1 MEIPVGAKG
10 RVDGVVTDQLTAAA
24 IGSGS
29 VEVFATPYMVA
40 AMENAAC
47 EALRPYYGEGEN
59 SVGTSVFI
67 MAFTACTGS
76 LSHFAIG
83 GAPDW
88 PVLILCVVFT
98 LLWARVAARFANKA
112 DPAVLNRAT
121 GVVLVSLG
129 VVVFLFQLLG

>member
-10 RVDGVVTDQLTAAA
+10 RVDGVVTDQLTATA

-59 SVGTSVFI
+59 SVGTKLEISHDAATPVGMKYWAEAEVTEVDRRRI
-67 MAFTACTGS
+67 VLKVTAY
-76 LSHFAIG
+76 
-83 GAPDW
+83 DE
-88 PVLILCVVFT
+88 
-98 LLWARVAARFANKA
+98 
-112 DPAVLNRAT
+112 T
-121 GVVLVSLG
+121 GVIGSGTHERFIIQMEKFLAKAEAKKELVK
-129 VVVFLFQLLG
+129 

>member
-59 SVGTSVFI
+59 SVGTKLEISHDAATPVGMKYWAEAEVTEVDRRLI
-67 MAFTACTGS
+67 VLKVTAY
-76 LSHFAIG
+76 
-83 GAPDW
+83 DE
-88 PVLILCVVFT
+88 
-98 LLWARVAARFANKA
+98 
-112 DPAVLNRAT
+112 T
-121 GVVLVSLG
+121 GVIGSGTHERFIIQMEKFLAKAEAKKELVK
-129 VVVFLFQLLG
+129 

>member
-59 SVGTSVFI
+59 SVGTKLEISHDAATPVGMKYWAEAEVTEVDRRRFVLKV
-67 MAFTACTGS
+67 TAY
-76 LSHFAIG
+76 
-83 GAPDW
+83 DE
-88 PVLILCVVFT
+88 
-98 LLWARVAARFANKA
+98 
-112 DPAVLNRAT
+112 T
-121 GVVLVSLG
+121 GVIGSGTHERFIIQMEKFLAKAEAKKELVK
-129 VVVFLFQLLG
+129 

>member
-59 SVGTSVFI
+59 SVGTKLEISHDAATPVGMKYWAEAEVTEVDRRRI
-67 MAFTACTGS
+67 VLKVTAY
-76 LSHFAIG
+76 
-83 GAPDW
+83 DE
-88 PVLILCVVFT
+88 
-98 LLWARVAARFANKA
+98 
-112 DPAVLNRAT
+112 T
-121 GVVLVSLG
+121 GVIGSGTQERFIIQMEKFLAKAEAKKELVK
-129 VVVFLFQLLG
+129 

>member
-59 SVGTSVFI
+59 SVGTKLEISHDAATPVGMKYWAEAEVTEVDRRRI
-67 MAFTACTGS
+67 VLKVTAY
-76 LSHFAIG
+76 
-83 GAPDW
+83 DE
-88 PVLILCVVFT
+88 
-98 LLWARVAARFANKA
+98 
-112 DPAVLNRAT
+112 T
-121 GVVLVSLG
+121 GVIGSGTHERFIIQMEKFLAKAEAKKALVK
-129 VVVFLFQLLG
+129 

>member
-59 SVGTSVFI
+59 SVGTKLEISHDAATPVGMKYWAEAEVTEVDRRRI
-67 MAFTACTGS
+67 VLKVTAY
-76 LSHFAIG
+76 
-83 GAPDW
+83 DE
-88 PVLILCVVFT
+88 
-98 LLWARVAARFANKA
+98 
-112 DPAVLNRAT
+112 T
-121 GVVLVSLG
+121 GVIGSGTHERFIIQMEKFLAKAESKKELVK
-129 VVVFLFQLLG
+129 

>member
-10 RVDGVVTDQLTAAA
+10 RVDGIVTDQLTAAA

-59 SVGTSVFI
+59 SVGTKLEISHDAATPVGMKYWAEAEVTEVDRRRI
-67 MAFTACTGS
+67 VLKVTAY
-76 LSHFAIG
+76 
-83 GAPDW
+83 DE
-88 PVLILCVVFT
+88 
-98 LLWARVAARFANKA
+98 
-112 DPAVLNRAT
+112 T
-121 GVVLVSLG
+121 GVIGSGTHERFIIQMEKFLAKAEAKKELVK
-129 VVVFLFQLLG
+129 

>member
-59 SVGTSVFI
+59 SVGTKLEISHDAATPVGMKYWAEAEVTEVDRRRI
-67 MAFTACTGS
+67 VLKVTAY
-76 LSHFAIG
+76 
-83 GAPDW
+83 DE
-88 PVLILCVVFT
+88 
-98 LLWARVAARFANKA
+98 
-112 DPAVLNRAT
+112 T
-121 GVVLVSLG
+121 GVIGSGTHERFIIQMEKFLAKAEAKKELVN
-129 VVVFLFQLLG
+129 